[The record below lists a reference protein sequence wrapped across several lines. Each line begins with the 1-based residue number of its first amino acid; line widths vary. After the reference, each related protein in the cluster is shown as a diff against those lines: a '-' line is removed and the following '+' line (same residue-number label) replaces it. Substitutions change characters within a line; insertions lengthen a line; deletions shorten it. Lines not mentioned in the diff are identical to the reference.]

1 MSVLRFQGLKHWFGD
16 QDLFSGVSGEIPD
29 GAKIGLV
36 GPNGIGKTTLLR
48 ILAGRLKPVEGT
60 VASAKSIALG
70 YLEQESE
77 LAFRNLDHTVYEEM
91 LTVFAD
97 MREMEARLHELERQ
111 MAEGEVTDSL
121 LARYGS
127 LQEAFENAGGYEYE
141 VRIQRVLTGLGFP
154 DDQMQLLL
162 RHCSGGQKTRA
173 LLARL
178 LLEKPDLLILDEP
191 TNHLDVEAVEWLEET
206 LRDWDGAVL
215 VVSHDRYFLDQ
226 VVGTIWELARRGL
239 EAYRGNY
246 SAFQEQR
253 EMRWAERLEAFD
265 TVIDGFLKDLDFI
278 KRNIVRASTTG
289 RAQGLKKRLE
299 RKVRAVEVGGVQAVH
314 QKWSH
319 FMRTAELSKARWRME
334 DLESHI
340 KGLQRPQP
348 AWPETSIKIPASGV
362 SGNEVLR
369 AQNVRIGYPGVPLFE
384 IEELLLQ
391 RGECAALIGP
401 NGSGKSTFLRTLMGE
416 IDPLDGELRLGASLD
431 TRYFSQSYRIE
442 DPEHTVLNELL
453 AHQSMLLSEARS
465 YLAQYGFQKDE
476 VFKPLEALSGGERS
490 RFAMAVLALQPA
502 NLLLLDEPTN
512 HLDLPTQEAL
522 QEALADFPGTLLLVS
537 HDRYLVNALATQ
549 VWVLHDSRLHIYK
562 GDYAAYQAA
571 RRRAEAEARAL
582 AEQSLAIRAAKERE
596 SVRRRAPGRI
606 SGANDERE
614 LESVEARIETMEQ
627 TLAQLDQA
635 LFEANEA
642 MEWTQV
648 QALNVEYQAAQ
659 ADLADLMS
667 RWERLAEAQV

>member
-1 MSVLRFQGLKHWFGD
+1 MSVMRFQGLKHWFGD
-16 QDLFSGVSGEIPD
+16 LDLFSGVCGEIPD

-48 ILAGRLKPVEGT
+48 ILARRLKPVAGT
-60 VASAKSIALG
+60 VSSAKSISLG

-77 LAFRNLDHTVYEEM
+77 LAFRDLDHTVYEEM
-91 LTVFAD
+91 ITVFAD
-97 MREMEARLHELERQ
+97 LRQKEDRLRRLEHK

-121 LARYGS
+121 LQRYGAV
-127 LQEAFENAGGYEYE
+127 QEAFESAGGYDYE

-154 DDQMQLLL
+154 DDQMQLPL

-206 LRDWDGAVL
+206 LRDWEGALL

-226 VVGTIWELARRGL
+226 VVDTIWELAQHGL
-239 EAYRGNY
+239 EVYRGNY
-246 SAFQEQR
+246 SAFQQQR

-265 TVIDGFLKDLDFI
+265 TVKEGFLKDLDFI
-278 KRNIVRASTTG
+278 KRNIVRASSTG

-299 RKVRAVEVGGVQAVH
+299 RKVRAVEVGGVQAVQ

-319 FMRTAELSKARWRME
+319 FMRSAEISKVRWRMG

-340 KGLQRPQP
+340 KALQRPQP
-348 AWPETSIKIPASGV
+348 AWPETTIEIPYSKL

-369 AQNVRIGYPGVPLFE
+369 AHHAVIGYPGTPLFE
-384 IEELLLQ
+384 IEELLLL

-416 IDPLDGELRLGASLD
+416 VDPLGGDLRLGASLD
-431 TRYFSQSYRIE
+431 VRYFSQSYRIE
-442 DPEHTVLNELL
+442 DPEHTVLKELL
-453 AHQSMLLSEARS
+453 SHQSMRLSEARS
-465 YLAQYGFQKDE
+465 YLAQYGFQQDE
-476 VFKPLEALSGGERS
+476 VFKPLAALSGGERS
-490 RFAMAVLALQPA
+490 RFAMAVLALEPA

-522 QEALADFPGTLLLVS
+522 QEALSDFPGTLLLVS

-549 VWVLHDSRLHIYK
+549 VWVLHDGRLHIYK
-562 GDYAAYQAA
+562 GNYAAYQEA
-571 RRRAEAEARAL
+571 RRRAEMEAAAAEGAVPRTGNEPQQA
-582 AEQSLAIRAAKERE
+582 
-596 SVRRRAPGRI
+596 RRASEPGTE
-606 SGANDERE
+606 AYAERE
-614 LESVEARIETMEQ
+614 LADVEARIEEKEQ
-627 TLAQLDQA
+627 SLVHLNRA

-642 MEWTQV
+642 MEWSRV
-648 QALNVEYQAAQ
+648 QALNLEYQAAQ
-659 ADLADLMS
+659 ADLDDLMA

>member
-1 MSVLRFQGLKHWFGD
+1 MSVLHFQGLKHWFGD
-16 QDLFSGVSGEIPD
+16 LDLFSGVSGEIPD

-48 ILAGRLKPVEGT
+48 ILAGHLKPVAGT
-60 VASAKSIALG
+60 VASAKSISLG

-77 LAFRNLDHTVYEEM
+77 LAFRDLDHTVYEEM

-97 MREMEARLHELERQ
+97 LRRKEARLRELEGK
-111 MAEGEVTDSL
+111 MAEGKVTEAL
-121 LARYGS
+121 LQRYGS
-127 LQEAFENAGGYEYE
+127 LQDAFERAGGYEYE
-141 VRIQRVLTGLGFP
+141 VRIQSVLTGLGFP
-154 DDQMQLLL
+154 DDQMQLPL

-178 LLEKPDLLILDEP
+178 ILEEPDLLILDEP

-206 LRDWDGAVL
+206 LQGWEGALL

-239 EAYRGNY
+239 EVYRGNY

-253 EMRWAERLEAFD
+253 EMRWAEHLDAFD
-265 TVIDGFLKDLDFI
+265 TVKDGFLKDLDFI

-299 RKVRAVEVGGVQAVH
+299 RKVRAVEVGGVQAVQ

-319 FMRTAELSKARWRME
+319 FMRNAELSKVRWRME

-340 KGLQRPQP
+340 KALRRPQP
-348 AWPETSIKIPASGV
+348 AWPETSIKIPSSGI

-369 AQNVRIGYPGVPLFE
+369 AQDVMIGYPGTLLFE
-384 IEELLLQ
+384 IEDLLLH

-416 IDPLDGELRLGASLD
+416 IELLDGDLRLGASLD
-431 TRYFSQSYRIE
+431 IRYFSQSYQIE
-442 DPEHTVLNELL
+442 DPEHTVLNELMT
-453 AHQSMLLSEARS
+453 HQTMPLSEARS
-465 YLAQYGFQKDE
+465 YLAQYGFRQDE

-490 RFAMAVLALQPA
+490 RFAMAVLALEPA

-549 VWVLHDSRLHIYK
+549 IWVLHDGRLRIYK
-562 GDYAAYQAA
+562 GNYAAYQAA
-571 RRRAEAEARAL
+571 RRRAEAEAKTASEIRS
-582 AEQSLAIRAAKERE
+582 AEEQDAA
-596 SVRRRAPGRI
+596 RRAPGREI
-606 SGANDERE
+606 LPRAERD
-614 LESVEARIETMEQ
+614 LEGVEARIEEMEQ
-627 TLAQLDQA
+627 TLVRLDRA

-642 MEWTQV
+642 MEWTRV
-648 QALNVEYQAAQ
+648 QKLNVKYQAAQ
-659 ADLADLMS
+659 SNLDDLMS

>member
-1 MSVLRFQGLKHWFGD
+1 M
-16 QDLFSGVSGEIPD
+16 
-29 GAKIGLV
+29 
-36 GPNGIGKTTLLR
+36 T
-48 ILAGRLKPVEGT
+48 
-60 VASAKSIALG
+60 LG

-77 LAFRNLDHTVYEEM
+77 LAFHDLDHTVYEEM
-91 LTVFAD
+91 LMVFTD
-97 MREMEARLHELERQ
+97 LHRKEARLRELEVR
-111 MAEGEVTDSL
+111 MAEGKATDSL
-121 LARYGS
+121 LARYGA
-127 LQEAFENAGGYEYE
+127 LQEDFERAGGYEYE
-141 VRIQRVLTGLGFP
+141 VRIQSVLTGLGFP
-154 DDQMQLLL
+154 DDQMQLPL

-178 LLEKPDLLILDEP
+178 LLERPDLLILDEP
-191 TNHLDVEAVEWLEET
+191 TNHLDVAAVEWLEET
-206 LRDWDGAVL
+206 LREWEGALL

-239 EAYRGNY
+239 EIYRGNY

-253 EMRWAERLEAFD
+253 EMRWTEHLEAFD
-265 TVIDGFLKDLDFI
+265 TVKEGFLKDLDFI

-299 RKVRAVEVGGVQAVH
+299 RKVRAVEIGGIQAVQ
-314 QKWSH
+314 QKWSD

-340 KGLQRPQP
+340 KALQRPQP
-348 AWPETSIKIPASGV
+348 AWPETSIEIPASGI

-369 AQNVRIGYPGVPLFE
+369 AQNAVIGYPDTYLFE

-416 IDPLDGELRLGASLD
+416 IDLLAGSLRLGASLD
-431 TRYFSQSYRIE
+431 IRYFSQSYQIE
-442 DPEHTVLNELL
+442 DPEHTVLKELL
-453 AHQSMLLSEARS
+453 THQTMLLSEARS
-465 YLAQYGFQKDE
+465 YLAQYGFRQDE
-476 VFKPLEALSGGERS
+476 VFKPLAALSGGERS
-490 RFAMAVLALQPA
+490 RFAMAVLGLQPA

-522 QEALADFPGTLLLVS
+522 QEALAAFPGTLLLVS

-549 VWVLHDSRLHIYK
+549 IWVLHDGRLHFYK
-562 GDYAAYQAA
+562 GNYAAYQAA
-571 RRRAEAEARAL
+571 RRRAEAEAKAL
-582 AEQSLAIRAAKERE
+582 AEQVAKNRPVEDQAHSQTAAGHG
-596 SVRRRAPGRI
+596 SGVRV
-606 SGANDERE
+606 ERE
-614 LESVEARIETMEQ
+614 LEGVESRIEEMEQ
-627 TLAQLDQA
+627 ALAQLDQA

-642 MEWTQV
+642 MEWSRV
-648 QALNVEYQAAQ
+648 QELNVEYQAAQ
-659 ADLADLMS
+659 ADLDTLMS

>member
-1 MSVLRFQGLKHWFGD
+1 MSVLHFQGLKHWFGD
-16 QDLFSGVSGEIPD
+16 LDLFSGVSGEIPD
-29 GAKIGLV
+29 DAKIGLV

-48 ILAGRLKPVEGT
+48 ILGGHLKPVAGT
-60 VASAKSIALG
+60 VASAKSISLG

-77 LAFRNLDHTVYEEM
+77 LAFRDLDHTVYEEM

-97 MREMEARLHELERQ
+97 LRRKEARLRELEGK
-111 MAEGEVTDSL
+111 MAEGKVTEAL
-121 LARYGS
+121 LQRYGS
-127 LQEAFENAGGYEYE
+127 LQDAFERAGGYEYE
-141 VRIQRVLTGLGFP
+141 VRIQSVLTGLGFP
-154 DDQMQLLL
+154 DDQMQLPL

-178 LLEKPDLLILDEP
+178 ILEEPDLLILDEP

-206 LRDWDGAVL
+206 LQGWEGALL

-239 EAYRGNY
+239 EVYRGNY

-253 EMRWAERLEAFD
+253 EMRWAEHLEAFD
-265 TVIDGFLKDLDFI
+265 TVKDGFLKDLDFI

-299 RKVRAVEVGGVQAVH
+299 RKVRAVEVGGVQAVQ

-319 FMRTAELSKARWRME
+319 FMRNAELSKVRWRME

-340 KGLQRPQP
+340 KALRRPQP
-348 AWPETSIKIPASGV
+348 AWPETSIKIPSSGI

-369 AQNVRIGYPGVPLFE
+369 AQDVMIGYPGTLLFE
-384 IEELLLQ
+384 IEDLLLH

-416 IDPLDGELRLGASLD
+416 IEPLDGDLRLGASLD
-431 TRYFSQSYRIE
+431 IRYFSQSYQIE
-442 DPEHTVLNELL
+442 DPEHTVLNELMT
-453 AHQSMLLSEARS
+453 HQTMPLSEARS
-465 YLAQYGFQKDE
+465 YLAQYGFRQDE

-490 RFAMAVLALQPA
+490 RFAMAVLALEPA

-549 VWVLHDSRLHIYK
+549 IWVLHDGRLRIYK
-562 GDYAAYQAA
+562 GNYAAYQAA
-571 RRRAEAEARAL
+571 RRRAEAKAKTASEIRSAREQEAA
-582 AEQSLAIRAAKERE
+582 
-596 SVRRRAPGRI
+596 RRAPGREI
-606 SGANDERE
+606 RPRAERE
-614 LESVEARIETMEQ
+614 LEGVEARIEEMEQ
-627 TLAQLDQA
+627 TLVRLDRA

-642 MEWTQV
+642 MEWTRV
-648 QALNVEYQAAQ
+648 QKLNVKYQAAQ
-659 ADLADLMS
+659 SNLDDLMS